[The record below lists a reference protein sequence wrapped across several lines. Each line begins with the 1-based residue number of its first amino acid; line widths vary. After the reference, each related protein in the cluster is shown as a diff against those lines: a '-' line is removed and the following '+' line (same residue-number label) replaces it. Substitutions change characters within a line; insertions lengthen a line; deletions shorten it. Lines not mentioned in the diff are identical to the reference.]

1 MSGERMANG
10 DGYPGNG
17 KPVMQPYTGWENEEE
32 VMKLQDY
39 LQIILRRKW
48 IVVVSFIVVFLT
60 SVIYTINS
68 QPVYQAQATVLVNT
82 QSKSQGAG
90 LLMFDPT
97 GLGFAQN
104 LNNELEILK
113 SRSVANA
120 VAKSLLEKKYYDNSN
135 EILFCIRA
143 PENDP
148 DGRKILTEE
157 ELTEKLTQTVEFE
170 PVRDSEVIKIIA
182 KSGDPRDAALI
193 ANQFAR
199 AYYDRNLR
207 MSRTRSKAAREFLEK
222 QLIAK
227 QEQLAKAENA
237 LQRYMEQTGI
247 VSVDNE
253 SQKVIDQLATVQAQY
268 ENVDIELQS
277 VKESLNFYRKQIA
290 RQEPNV
296 AKIMSDASDPYIRLL
311 QEEIARLEV
320 EKDITISQN
329 PHATEDPIYKEK
341 LLKIDAQIENL
352 RKKLQKRTNDY
363 LKSVLPGQLTDPAK
377 YLVEVKQKIFDTQ
390 IQLQALE
397 AKKKA
402 LGVVLLD
409 YQKQFERI
417 PKKSI
422 EFARLQRA
430 RLSAEKLYLL
440 VEEKYQE
447 ATIAEQSQ
455 FGYIEIIDEAIVPK
469 EPISPKVRMN
479 LMLGALLGLGL
490 GIGLVFMLEYLDV
503 SIRTPEDLKK
513 RGWKPLSVIPSM
525 DSQMLSEISE
535 DTGDSKL
542 DSHLLAYLSP
552 RSSVAEGYRRLRT
565 NLQFARLDKPLKS
578 FLVTSPNPKEGKTT
592 TASNLAITFAQAGI
606 NTLLVDTD
614 LRRPSIHRL
623 FGLPKEPGIINNL
636 FGKNE
641 LEEIIHNNV
650 IPHLSVMTCGLV
662 PPNPSEVLAAPQTHE
677 LIEKLK
683 RMYDMVI
690 FDTAPVLAVTDASIL
705 ATQVEGTLLIILAGT
720 TIYDELEHSLE
731 QLERV
736 NAHILGV
743 AMNNFDIKRA
753 YGSYY
758 GQYKSRYY
766 GYYGYYTYGHSRGK
780 KSKKQKSQT
789 SEEI

>member
-1 MSGERMANG
+1 MNGEKILNG
-10 DGYPGNG
+10 ETYPGNG
-17 KPVMQPYTGWENEEE
+17 KPPVGGYPAWEADSE

-39 LQIILRRKW
+39 IQIILRRKW
-48 IVVVSFIVVFLT
+48 IVIAAFITVFIT

-68 QPVYQAQATVLVNT
+68 DPVYEASATVLVNT
-82 QSKSQGAG
+82 QGKSQGG
-90 LLMFDPT
+90 LLLFDPT
-97 GLGFAQN
+97 GFGVTQN

-120 VAKSLLEKKYYDNSN
+120 VAKKLLQQKYYENSN
-135 EILFCIRA
+135 EILHCIRA
-143 PENDP
+143 PEEDP
-148 DGRKILTEE
+148 LGREILSED
-157 ELTEKLTQTVEFE
+157 ELTVKLTKSVEFE
-170 PVRDSEVIKIIA
+170 PIRDSEVIKIIA
-182 KSGDPRDAALI
+182 RSYDPRDAALI

-199 AYYDRNLR
+199 AYYERNLR
-207 MSRTRSKAAREFLEK
+207 MSRTRSRAAREFLEK
-222 QLIAK
+222 QLHAK
-227 QEQLAKAENA
+227 REELAKAEHA
-237 LQRYMEQTGI
+237 LQNYMEKTGI
-247 VSVDNE
+247 VSIDAE
-253 SQKVIDQLATVQAQY
+253 SQKIIDQLSDIQARY
-268 ENVDIELQS
+268 ETTDIELQS
-277 VKESLNFYRKQIA
+277 VRQSLNFYRKQIA

-311 QEEIARLEV
+311 QEEIAKLEV

-329 PHATEDPIYKEK
+329 PHATEDPIYVEK
-341 LLKIDAQIENL
+341 LNKIDAQIANL
-352 RKKLQKRTNDY
+352 RKKLRKRTNDY

-397 AKKKA
+397 ARKKA
-402 LGVVLLD
+402 LEEVLNS
-409 YQKQFERI
+409 YQKEFDRI
-417 PKKSI
+417 PKRSI

-455 FGYIEIIDEAIVPK
+455 FGYIEIIDEAIVPTK
-469 EPISPKVRMN
+469 PISPKVRMN

-490 GIGLVFMLEYLDV
+490 GVGLVFLLEYMDI

-513 RGWKPLSVIPSM
+513 RGWTALSVIPTM
-525 DSQMLSEISE
+525 DE
-535 DTGDSKL
+535 
-542 DSHLLAYLSP
+542 HLLTGAEREDSATRLDDHLVAYLHP

-565 NLQFARLDKPLKS
+565 NLQYARLDKPLKS

-592 TASNLAITFAQAGI
+592 TASNLAITFAQAGL

-623 FGLPKEPGIINNL
+623 FGIPKEPGLINYL
-636 FGKNE
+636 FEKCSFD
-641 LEEIIHNNV
+641 EIIYKDI
-650 IPHLSVMTCGLV
+650 IPNLNIIPCGIV

-677 LIEKLK
+677 LIERLK
-683 RMYDMVI
+683 EMYDIVI

-705 ATQVEGTLLIILAGT
+705 STQVEGTLLIILAGT
-720 TIYDELEHSLE
+720 TVFDELEHSFE

-736 NAHILGV
+736 NARILGV

-766 GYYGYYTYGHSRGK
+766 GYYGYYTYGHSDSEQPK
-780 KSKKQKSQT
+780 KKKT
-789 SEEI
+789 RIL

>member
-1 MSGERMANG
+1 MSSEKMNMGE
-10 DGYPGNG
+10 GYPGNG
-17 KPVMQPYTGWENEEE
+17 KPLAQSYTGFENEEE

-48 IVVVSFIVVFLT
+48 IVLVSFLVVFLT
-60 SVIYTINS
+60 AVVYTINS

-82 QSKSQGAG
+82 QSKGQGG
-90 LLMFDPT
+90 LLLFDPT

-120 VAKSLLEKKYYDNSN
+120 VARELLAKKYYDNSQ
-135 EILFCIRA
+135 EILHCIRA
-143 PENDP
+143 PEEDEL
-148 DGRKILTEE
+148 GREILSEE
-157 ELTEKLTQTVEFE
+157 ELTGVLIRTVEFE

-199 AYYDRNLR
+199 AYYERNLR

-227 QEQLAKAENA
+227 QEQLAKAEEA

-247 VSVDNE
+247 VSVDDE
-253 SQKVIDQLATVQAQY
+253 SQKVIEQLATVQAQY
-268 ENVDIELQS
+268 ENVSIELES

-296 AKIMSDASDPYIRLL
+296 ARIMSDASDPYIRLL

-329 PHATEDPIYKEK
+329 PHAAEDPIYKEK
-341 LLKIDAQIENL
+341 LIKIDSQIDNL
-352 RKKLQKRTNDY
+352 RKKLRKRTNDY

-390 IQLQALE
+390 IQVQALE

-402 LGVVLLD
+402 LAVVLLD
-409 YQKQFERI
+409 YQKQFDRI
-417 PKKSI
+417 PKRSI

-455 FGYIEIIDEAIVPK
+455 FGYIEIIDQAIVPK
-469 EPISPKVRMN
+469 LPISPKIRMN

-490 GIGLVFMLEYLDV
+490 GVGLVFLLEYLDV
-503 SIRTPEDLKK
+503 SIRTPEDLKR
-513 RGWKPLSVIPSM
+513 RGWQPLSVIPSM
-525 DSQMLSEISE
+525 DSQMIAELAQNKENPAI
-535 DTGDSKL
+535 DD
-542 DSHLLAYLSP
+542 HLIALLSP

-565 NLQFARLDKPLKS
+565 NLQYARLDKPLKS

-592 TASNLAITFAQAGI
+592 TASNLAITFSQAGL

-614 LRRPSIHRL
+614 LRRPAIHRL
-623 FGLPKEPGIINNL
+623 FGLPKEPGLTNHL
-636 FGKNE
+636 FGQNT
-641 LEEIIHNNV
+641 LDEITHKEV
-650 IPHLSVMTCGLV
+650 IPHLSVMTSGLV
-662 PPNPSEVLAAPQTHE
+662 PPNPSEILAAPQTHE
-677 LIEKLK
+677 LIDRLK
-683 RMYDMVI
+683 SMYDLVI

-720 TIYDELEHSLE
+720 TIFDELEHSIE

-766 GYYGYYTYGHSRGK
+766 GYYGYYTYGHTGGK
-780 KSKKQKSQT
+780 KAKKKRTET
-789 SEEI
+789 S